1 MPPGT
6 KEVKVTSNGSKHL
19 YAALL
24 VGASVAILLVAALTT
39 WAAQLGGGSWLP
51 VLVPFG
57 LVLVVPLAALAWLHV
72 DQDLEEPFE
81 APNGRAPEPTAHLD
95 PEKPDHTA
103 RRVA

>member
-57 LVLVVPLAALAWLHV
+57 LVLVVPLAALAWLRV
-72 DQDLEEPFE
+72 DQGLQEPFE
-81 APNGRAPEPTAHLD
+81 APNGRAPEPTAHRD
-95 PEKPDHTA
+95 PEEPDRTA